1 MMTRCLNS
9 KTMMMRNVN
18 KILFFML
25 FAGLLQTVHAQR
37 ATRLLLEDWK
47 FSQVDTGAAQL
58 TRFND
63 GNWRVLDIPH
73 DWSIE
78 GNFAKEHSSTFN
90 QGALPTG
97 IGWYRKHFYL
107 PAPAAG
113 KHVQLNFDGVFQRA
127 DVWINGHY
135 LGRHNN
141 GYVSFKYDISKYLI
155 KTGDNVIALRVD
167 NSAQPNSRWYTG
179 SGMYRKVWLD
189 LSSQT
194 FIDPSDLFVHA
205 KVEKNGAAAVEISA
219 MVSNFS
225 GQQKTLKLIHE
236 IHDARGKLVAKGDS
250 ISLTLLNGKLPV
262 NGVVKIANPVLW
274 SPASPYLYQSVVKIF
289 EKGMLVDQVQ
299 TKLGI
304 RYFRF
309 DANNGFSLNGKHFL
323 IQGVCNHHD
332 LGAIGAA
339 VNKSAIKRQLQL
351 LKEMGC
357 NAIRTA
363 HNPPSVELLDLCDSM
378 GFLVMDELYDTWA
391 KKKNKFDQSID
402 FKNDHRLDVESWIRR
417 DRNHASVFMWSIG
430 NEIREQFDST
440 GSRYASELASLVK
453 SLDAT
458 RPVTSALTENN
469 PSKNFIYQSGA
480 LDVLGFNYKLGDY
493 KALPSRFPGSSFIA
507 AETASALSTR
517 GHYDFPSDSSRIWP
531 PDSKSTQHGNPDNTV
546 SAFDH
551 VYAYWGNSHEKS
563 WLAVKQHP
571 HMSGAFVWSGF
582 DFLGEPVPYQWPS
595 RSSYYGIIDMAGFPK
610 DVYYMYQSEWT
621 NKPVLHLFPHW
632 NWKPGQTVDVWAYFS
647 QADEVELFLNGKSVG
662 TRTKN
667 DSTLHAMWRL
677 EYVPGQ
683 LKVVSRKNGTTV
695 LESIVQTAGK
705 PDRIVLKVAQSNLS
719 SAEDELGFVEIGVV
733 DANGIPVQTADN
745 AINLTIQGGGKLEA
759 TDNGNPV
766 ELTPFSASTKQLFNG
781 KLLAIVKTTGGKGQ
795 INFEATSPGLK
806 PAKLVLKVK

>member
-1 MMTRCLNS
+1 MIKKIFFFLLFTLLLH
-9 KTMMMRNVN
+9 TVN
-18 KILFFML
+18 
-25 FAGLLQTVHAQR
+25 AQR
-37 ATRLLLEDWK
+37 ETTLLLKEWQ
-47 FSQVDTGAAQL
+47 FSQSDTQSAQL
-58 TRFND
+58 KTFND
-63 GNWRVLDIPH
+63 GKWRVLDIPH

-78 GNFAKEHSSTFN
+78 GNFSKEHPSTFN

-97 IGWYRKHFYL
+97 IGWYRKHFFL
-107 PAPAAG
+107 PAHAVSQ
-113 KHVQLNFDGVFQRA
+113 HVQLNVEGVFQRA
-127 DVWINGHY
+127 DVWVNGHF

-141 GYVSFKYDISKYLI
+141 GYVSFKHDISKYI
-155 KTGDNVIALRVD
+155 NKAGDNVIAVRVD
-167 NSAQPNSRWYTG
+167 NAAQPNSRWYTG
-179 SGMYRKVWLD
+179 AGIYRKVWLD

-194 FIDPSDLFVHA
+194 FIDPWDLFVKA
-205 KVEKNGAAAVEISA
+205 NVDKNGSAAVEMSA

-225 GQQKTLKLIHE
+225 GQKKDLKVIHE
-236 IHDARGKLVAKGDS
+236 IHDARGKLVAKGEPIAVALS
-250 ISLTLLNGKLPV
+250 NGKTPV
-262 NGVVKIANPVLW
+262 QGVLKIVNPVLW
-274 SPASPYLYQSVVKIF
+274 SPASPYLYRSIVKIF
-289 EKGMLVDQVQ
+289 EKGKLVDSIQ

-304 RYFRF
+304 RFFTF
-309 DANNGFSLNGKHFL
+309 DPNNGFSLNGKQFL

-332 LGAIGAA
+332 LGAIGAT
-339 VNKSAIKRQLQL
+339 VNRSAIKRQLTI
-351 LKEMGC
+351 LKGMGC

-363 HNPPSVELLDLCDSM
+363 HNPPAVELLDLCDSM

-551 VYAYWGNSHEKS
+551 VYAYWGNTHEKS

-595 RSSYYGIIDMAGFPK
+595 RSSYYGIIDLAGFPK

-632 NWKPGQTVDVWAYFS
+632 NWKSGQTVDVWAYFS
-647 QADEVELFLNGKSVG
+647 QADEVELFLNGKFVG

-683 LKVVSRKNGTTV
+683 LKAVSRKNGTSV

-705 PDRIVLKVAQSNLS
+705 PDRIVLKVAESNLS
-719 SAEDELGFVEIGVV
+719 SADDELGFVEIGVV

-745 AINLTIQGGGKLEA
+745 AINLTVQGGGKLEA

-766 ELTPFSASTKQLFNG
+766 ELTPFNASIKQLFNG

-806 PAKLVLKVK
+806 PAKLVLKVN

>member
-1 MMTRCLNS
+1 MSHR
-9 KTMMMRNVN
+9 KTMKMPNVK
-18 KILFFML
+18 KILL
-25 FAGLLQTVHAQR
+25 LLLLAGFQQVVHAQR
-37 ATRLLLEDWK
+37 TTKLLLQDWK
-47 FSQVDTGAAQL
+47 FSQVDTQAAQL
-58 TRFND
+58 TTFND
-63 GNWRVLDIPH
+63 GSWLVLDIPH

-97 IGWYRKHFYL
+97 IGWYRKHFNL
-107 PAPAAG
+107 PAKGGPQQ
-113 KHVQLNFDGVFQRA
+113 VQLNFEGVFQRA
-127 DVWINGHY
+127 DVWINGHL

-141 GYVSFKYDISKYLI
+141 GYVSFKYDVTKYLNS
-155 KTGDNVIALRVD
+155 KGDNVIALRVD

-179 SGMYRKVWLD
+179 SGIYRKVWLD
-189 LSSQT
+189 LSSKT
-194 FIDPSDLFVHA
+194 FIDPSDFFVHA
-205 KVEKNGAAAVEISA
+205 KVEKNGTATVEISA
-219 MVSNFS
+219 MVSNLS
-225 GQQKTLKLIHE
+225 GQQKNLKLIHE

-250 ISLTLLNGKLPV
+250 ISLALLNGKIPV

-274 SPASPYLYQSVVKIF
+274 SPASPYLYRSVLKIF
-289 EKGMLVDQVQ
+289 EKDRLVDVIQ

-304 RYFRF
+304 RYFAF
-309 DANNGFSLNGKHFL
+309 DPKDGFSLNGKHFL

-339 VNKSAIKRQLQL
+339 VNSSAIKRQLQL

-363 HNPPSVELLDLCDSM
+363 HNSPSVELLDLCDSM
-378 GFLVMDELYDTWA
+378 GFLVMDEIYDTWA

-402 FKNDHRLDVESWIRR
+402 FKNDHQDDVENWIRR

-440 GSRYASELASLVK
+440 GSRYASELAALVK
-453 SLDAT
+453 SLDNT

-507 AETASALSTR
+507 AETASALATR
-517 GHYDFPSDSSRIWP
+517 GHYDFPSDSFRVWP
-531 PDSKSTQHGNPDNTV
+531 PDSKSTKHGNPDNTV
-546 SAFDH
+546 SAFDN
-551 VYAYWGNSHEKS
+551 VYAYWGNTHEKS
-563 WLAVKQHP
+563 WIAVKQNP

-595 RSSYYGIIDMAGFPK
+595 RSSYYGIIDLAGFPK

-632 NWKPGQTVDVWAYFS
+632 NWKPGQTIDVWAYFS

-662 TRTKN
+662 IRTKN

-677 EYVPGQ
+677 EYLPGQ
-683 LKVVSRKNGTTV
+683 LKALSRKNGKTV

-705 PDRIVLKVAQSNLS
+705 PDRIVLKTSDSNLS
-719 SAEDELGFVEIGVV
+719 IASNELGFVEMAVV
-733 DANGIPVQTADN
+733 DANGIPVQTADHV
-745 AINLTIQGGGKLEA
+745 INLSVQGVGKLAA

-766 ELTPFSASTKQLFNG
+766 ELTPFNASTKQLFNG
-781 KLLAIVKTTGGKGQ
+781 KLLAIIKTTGSKGE
-795 INFEATSPGLK
+795 IVLEASSPGLK
-806 PAKLVLKVK
+806 PAKLILNSH

>member
-1 MMTRCLNS
+1 
-9 KTMMMRNVN
+9 MRNVK
-18 KILFFML
+18 KILFL
-25 FAGLLQTVHAQR
+25 LLLAGLQQMVHAQR
-37 ATRLLLEDWK
+37 ATKLLLQDWK
-47 FSQVDTGAAQL
+47 FSQVDTQAAQL
-58 TRFND
+58 TTFND
-63 GNWRVLDIPH
+63 GSWRVLDIPH

-107 PAPAAG
+107 PAHAAG

-127 DVWINGHY
+127 DVWINGHF

-141 GYVSFKYDISKYLI
+141 GYVSFKYDVTRYLN
-155 KTGDNVIALRVD
+155 KAGNNVIALRVD

-179 SGMYRKVWLD
+179 SGIYRKVWLD
-189 LSSQT
+189 ISSQT
-194 FIDPSDLFVHA
+194 FVDPWDLSVQA
-205 KVEKNGAAAVEISA
+205 KVEKNGNASVEMSA

-225 GQQKTLKLIHE
+225 GEKKNLKVVHEIQDATGRPVATGDPISIALISEKTLVH
-236 IHDARGKLVAKGDS
+236 
-250 ISLTLLNGKLPV
+250 
-262 NGVVKIANPVLW
+262 GVLKINNPVLW
-274 SPASPYLYQSVVKIF
+274 SPASPYLYRSVLKIF
-289 EKGMLVDQVQ
+289 EKDKLVDVVQ

-304 RYFRF
+304 RFFAF
-309 DANNGFSLNGKHFL
+309 DPKDGFSLNGKHFL

-332 LGAIGAA
+332 LGGIGAA
-339 VNKSAIKRQLQL
+339 VNSSAIKRQLQL
-351 LKEMGC
+351 LKDMGC

-378 GFLVMDELYDTWA
+378 GFLVMDEIYDTWA
-391 KKKNKFDQSID
+391 KKKNKWDQSID
-402 FKNDHRLDVESWIRR
+402 FKNDHQQDVENWIRR

-440 GSRYASELASLVK
+440 GSSYARVLTALVK
-453 SLDAT
+453 SLDNT

-493 KALPSRFPGSSFIA
+493 KVLPGRFPGNTFIA
-507 AETASALSTR
+507 AETASALATR
-517 GHYDFPSDSSRIWP
+517 GHYDFPSDSFRVWP
-531 PDSKSTQHGNPDNTV
+531 PDSKSTKHGNSDNTV
-546 SAFDH
+546 SAFDN
-551 VYAYWGNSHEKS
+551 VYAYWGNTHEKS
-563 WLAVKQHP
+563 WLAVKQNP

-595 RSSYYGIIDMAGFPK
+595 RSSYYGIIDLAGFPK

-632 NWKPGQTVDVWAYFS
+632 NWKPGQTIDVWAYFS
-647 QADEVELFLNGKSVG
+647 QADEVELFLNGKSIGV
-662 TRTKN
+662 RTKN
-667 DSTLHAMWRL
+667 DSTLHVIWRL
-677 EYVPGQ
+677 QYVPGQ
-683 LKVVSRKNGTTV
+683 LKAVSRKNGKTV

-705 PDRIVLKVAQSNLS
+705 PDRIVLKTSDSDLS
-719 SAEDELGFVEIGVV
+719 IPNNELGFVEIAVV

-745 AINLTIQGGGKLEA
+745 TITLSVQGVGKLVA

-766 ELTPFSASTKQLFNG
+766 ELTPFNSPQKQLFHG
-781 KLLAIVKTTGGKGQ
+781 KLLAILKTSGAKGK
-795 INFEATSPGLK
+795 IVLEASSTGLK
-806 PAKLVLKVK
+806 SAKLILNTQ

>member
-1 MMTRCLNS
+1 MP
-9 KTMMMRNVN
+9 NVK
-18 KILFFML
+18 KILFFMF

-37 ATRLLLEDWK
+37 TTKLLLQDWK
-47 FSQVDTGAAQL
+47 FSQTDTQAAQL
-58 TRFND
+58 TTFND
-63 GNWRVLDIPH
+63 GSWRVLDIPH

-97 IGWYRKHFYL
+97 IGWYRKHFFLQAY
-107 PAPAAG
+107 AVG
-113 KHVQLNFDGVFQRA
+113 KHVQLNFEGVFQRA
-127 DVWINGHY
+127 DVWINGNF

-141 GYVSFKYDISKYLI
+141 GYVSFKYDITKYLN
-155 KTGDNVIALRVD
+155 KKGDNVIALRVD

-179 SGMYRKVWLD
+179 SGIYRKVLLD
-189 LSSQT
+189 ISSQT
-194 FIDPSDLFVHA
+194 FIDPWDLFVQA
-205 KVEKNGAAAVEISA
+205 KLEQTGTASVEMSA

-225 GQQKTLKLIHE
+225 GQKKNLKVVHE
-236 IHDARGKLVAKGDS
+236 IQDATGRTVAKADPIPIALMS
-250 ISLTLLNGKLPV
+250 EKIPV
-262 NGVVKIANPVLW
+262 RAVLKINNPVLW
-274 SPASPYLYQSVVKIF
+274 SPASPYLYRSVLKIF
-289 EKGMLVDQVQ
+289 EKDKLVDVIQ

-304 RYFRF
+304 RYFAF
-309 DANNGFSLNGKHFL
+309 DPKDGFFLNGKHFL

-339 VNKSAIKRQLQL
+339 VNSSAIKRQLQL
-351 LKEMGC
+351 LKDMGC

-402 FKNDHRLDVESWIRR
+402 FKNDHQLDVEHWIRR

-440 GSRYASELASLVK
+440 GSRYANELASLVK
-453 SLDAT
+453 SLDTT

-493 KALPSRFPGSSFIA
+493 KLLPSRFPGSSFIA

-517 GHYDFPSDSSRIWP
+517 GYYDFPSDSFRIWP

-546 SAFDH
+546 SAFDN
-551 VYAYWGNSHEKS
+551 VYAYWGNTHEKS
-563 WLAVKQHP
+563 WLAVKQNP

-595 RSSYYGIIDMAGFPK
+595 RSSYYGIIDLAGFPK

-621 NKPVLHLFPHW
+621 SKPVLHLFPHW

-647 QADEVELFLNGKSVG
+647 QADEVELFLNGKSIG

-667 DSTLHAMWRL
+667 DSTPHAMWRL
-677 EYVPGQ
+677 PFVPGQ
-683 LKVVSRKNGTTV
+683 LKAVSRKNGTTV
-695 LESIVQTAGK
+695 LESIVQTAGR
-705 PDRIVLKVAQSNLS
+705 PDRIVLKAAKTNLS
-719 SAEDELGFVEIGVV
+719 SADDELGFVEIGVV
-733 DANGIPVQTADN
+733 DANGIPVQTAEN
-745 AINLTIQGGGKLEA
+745 AMFITVQGAGKLSA

-766 ELTPFSASTKQLFNG
+766 ELSPFRASNKQLFNG
-781 KLLAIVKTTGGKGQ
+781 KLLAIVKTIGGKGQ
-795 INFEATSPGLK
+795 IKLEVTSPGLK
-806 PAKLVLKVK
+806 AASMNLMVN

>member
-1 MMTRCLNS
+1 MP
-9 KTMMMRNVN
+9 NVK
-18 KILFFML
+18 KILFFL
-25 FAGLLQTVHAQR
+25 FLAGLLQTVHAQR
-37 ATRLLLEDWK
+37 TTKLLMKDWK
-47 FSQVDTGAAQL
+47 FSQVDTQAAQL
-58 TRFND
+58 TTFND
-63 GNWRVLDIPH
+63 GGWRVLDIPH

-97 IGWYRKHFYL
+97 VGWYRKHCNL
-107 PAPAAG
+107 PAKGGPQQ
-113 KHVQLNFDGVFQRA
+113 VQLNFEGVFQRA
-127 DVWINGHY
+127 DVWINGHL

-141 GYVSFKYDISKYLI
+141 GYVSFKHDITKYLNS
-155 KTGDNVIALRVD
+155 TGNNVIALRVD
-167 NSAQPNSRWYTG
+167 NAAQPNSRWYTG
-179 SGMYRKVWLD
+179 SGIYRKVWLD
-189 LSSQT
+189 ISSQT
-194 FIDPSDLFVHA
+194 FIDPWDLFVQT
-205 KVEKNGAAAVEISA
+205 KVEENGNAVVEMSA

-225 GQQKTLKLIHE
+225 GEKKNLKLVHE
-236 IHDARGKLVAKGDS
+236 IQDAVGRAVATGKPIALALSAGKTPVRGML
-250 ISLTLLNGKLPV
+250 
-262 NGVVKIANPVLW
+262 KINNPILW
-274 SPASPYLYQSVVKIF
+274 CPSSPYLYQSVLKVF
-289 EKGMLVDQVQ
+289 EKDKLVDVIQ

-304 RYFRF
+304 RFFAF
-309 DANNGFSLNGKHFL
+309 DPKDGFSLNGKHFL

-339 VNKSAIKRQLQL
+339 VNSSAIKRQLKL
-351 LKEMGC
+351 LKDMGC

-402 FKNDHRLDVESWIRR
+402 FKNDYRFDVENWIRR

-440 GSRYASELASLVK
+440 GSSYARELTALVK

-493 KALPSRFPGSSFIA
+493 KALPSRFPGSSFVA

-517 GHYDFPSDSSRIWP
+517 GHYDFPSDSFRVWP
-531 PDSKSTQHGNPDNTV
+531 SDSKSTKHGNPDNTV

-551 VYAYWGNSHEKS
+551 VYAYWGNTHEKS
-563 WLAVKQHP
+563 WLAVKQNP

-595 RSSYYGIIDMAGFPK
+595 RSSYYGIVDLAGFPK

-632 NWKPGQTVDVWAYFS
+632 NWQEGRKIDVWAYFS

-662 TRTKN
+662 IRTKN

-677 EYVPGQ
+677 EYLPGQ
-683 LKVVSRKNGTTV
+683 LKAVSRKNGKTV
-695 LESIVQTAGK
+695 LESIIQTAGK
-705 PDRIVLKVAQSNLS
+705 PDRIVLKAELSNLS
-719 SAEDELGFVEIGVV
+719 IASNELGFVEIAVV

-745 AINLTIQGGGKLEA
+745 AINLSVQGVGKLAA

-766 ELTPFSASTKQLFNG
+766 ELTPFHASTKQLFNG
-781 KLLAIVKTTGGKGQ
+781 KLLAILKTSGSKGK
-795 INFEATSPGLK
+795 ITIEASSPGLK
-806 PAKLVLKVK
+806 PAKLILNSH

>member
-1 MMTRCLNS
+1 
-9 KTMMMRNVN
+9 MRNVR

-25 FAGLLQTVHAQR
+25 FAGLLQTVNAQR
-37 ATRLLLEDWK
+37 ATKLLLEGWK
-47 FSQVDTGAAQL
+47 FSQVDTESAQL
-58 TRFND
+58 TTFND

-107 PAPAAG
+107 PALVAN
-113 KHVQLNFDGVFQRA
+113 KNVQLNFDGVFQRA
-127 DVWINGHY
+127 DVWINGHF

-141 GYVSFKYDISKYLI
+141 GYVSFKYDVTKYLN
-155 KTGDNVIALRVD
+155 KAGDNVIALRVD

-179 SGMYRKVWLD
+179 SGIYRKVWLD

-225 GQQKTLKLIHE
+225 GQQKNLKLIHE

-250 ISLTLLNGKLPV
+250 ISLSLLNGKTPV

-289 EKGMLVDQVQ
+289 EKDKLVDVIQ
-299 TKLGI
+299 TTLGI
-304 RYFRF
+304 RYFAF
-309 DANNGFSLNGKHFL
+309 DPKDGFSLNGKHFM

-402 FKNDHRLDVESWIRR
+402 FKNDHQDDVENWIRR

-493 KALPSRFPGSSFIA
+493 KLLPSRFPSSSFIA
-507 AETASALSTR
+507 AETASALATR
-517 GHYDFPSDSSRIWP
+517 GHYDFPSDSFRIWP

-546 SAFDH
+546 SAFDQ
-551 VYAYWGNSHEKS
+551 VYAYWGNTHEKS
-563 WLAVKQHP
+563 WLAVKQNP

-595 RSSYYGIIDMAGFPK
+595 RSSYYGIIDLAGFPK

-683 LKVVSRKNGTTV
+683 LKAVSRKNGTTV
-695 LESIVQTAGK
+695 LESIVQTSGK
-705 PDRIVLKVAQSNLS
+705 PDRIVLKAAQSTLI
-719 SAEDELGFVEIGVV
+719 SADNELGFVEIGVV

-745 AINLTIQGGGKLEA
+745 VINLTVQGGGKLEA
-759 TDNGNPV
+759 TDNGNSV
-766 ELTPFSASTKQLFNG
+766 ELTPFKASTKQLFNG

-806 PAKLVLKVK
+806 PAKLVLKVN

>member
-1 MMTRCLNS
+1 MTRCLNR

-47 FSQVDTGAAQL
+47 FSQVDTEAAQL

-107 PAPAAG
+107 PANAAG
-113 KHVQLNFDGVFQRA
+113 KHVQLNFDGVFQRS

-141 GYVSFKYDISKYLI
+141 GYVSFKYDISKYLN

-205 KVEKNGAAAVEISA
+205 KVEKNGAAAVDISA

-225 GQQKTLKLIHE
+225 GQQKNLKLIHE
-236 IHDARGKLVAKGDS
+236 IHDARGKLVAKGDP
-250 ISLTLLNGKLPV
+250 ISLSLLNGKKPV

-299 TKLGI
+299 TTLGI

-493 KALPSRFPGSSFIA
+493 KVSSGRLN
-507 AETASALSTR
+507 TSA
-517 GHYDFPSDSSRIWP
+517 G
-531 PDSKSTQHGNPDNTV
+531 PDP
-546 SAFDH
+546 
-551 VYAYWGNSHEKS
+551 
-563 WLAVKQHP
+563 
-571 HMSGAFVWSGF
+571 
-582 DFLGEPVPYQWPS
+582 
-595 RSSYYGIIDMAGFPK
+595 
-610 DVYYMYQSEWT
+610 
-621 NKPVLHLFPHW
+621 
-632 NWKPGQTVDVWAYFS
+632 
-647 QADEVELFLNGKSVG
+647 
-662 TRTKN
+662 
-667 DSTLHAMWRL
+667 
-677 EYVPGQ
+677 
-683 LKVVSRKNGTTV
+683 
-695 LESIVQTAGK
+695 
-705 PDRIVLKVAQSNLS
+705 
-719 SAEDELGFVEIGVV
+719 
-733 DANGIPVQTADN
+733 
-745 AINLTIQGGGKLEA
+745 
-759 TDNGNPV
+759 
-766 ELTPFSASTKQLFNG
+766 
-781 KLLAIVKTTGGKGQ
+781 
-795 INFEATSPGLK
+795 
-806 PAKLVLKVK
+806 